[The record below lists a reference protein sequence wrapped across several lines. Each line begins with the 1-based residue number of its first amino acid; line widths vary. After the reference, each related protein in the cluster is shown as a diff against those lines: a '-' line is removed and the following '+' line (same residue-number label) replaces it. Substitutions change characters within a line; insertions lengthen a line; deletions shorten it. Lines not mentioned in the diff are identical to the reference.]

1 MTGER
6 NYAKV
11 EGDETRC
18 KGKGNVF
25 RAIALRR
32 VSATAHLRSRFWRFE
47 FVSIPGQLFPTT
59 RDNTANKICYM

>member
-6 NYAKV
+6 NCANV

-25 RAIALRR
+25 RAIVLRR
-32 VSATAHLRSRFWRFE
+32 VGTTAHF
-47 FVSIPGQLFPTT
+47 
-59 RDNTANKICYM
+59 